1 MDLFDVIGD
10 WVTPLIIVAVFVT
23 SVLKNLF
30 SDIKAQEGNTT
41 EKSQQDGQP
50 IIVED
55 YDARQSTARNNPS
68 TTDAELKSKIEAI
81 KKSLQDREGGSS
93 LRSRVND
100 TEQPT
105 IMQADDSDD
114 FDLGLN
120 LEDPDEVR
128 RAFIYSEIL
137 QRKY

>member
-100 TEQPT
+100 TEQST

-137 QRKY
+137 HRKY